1 VTTPLPDSLA
11 RFGYQLEEA
20 VARDRRAGR
29 RRRVTIR
36 MSAVMAAAAA
46 IAAGTVWLGSS
57 STTLAPPGVATA
69 SAAERAA
76 AVLSP
81 GPGSI
86 VHYGAANREI
96 APDGSVSTWRE
107 ETWRA
112 TTRPYARREVITHE
126 GGAAIETAT
135 VGEGPTELYD
145 PAANTIYTN
154 PPAGAPALGT
164 PVPAGDGDPLVT
176 ELKDILRSGD
186 VRAVQRST
194 IGGRA
199 VISFADDNPVPGGGV
214 VHWTYVVDA
223 ASYEPLSLSTTSP
236 DGSRST
242 EQFLTYES
250 LKPSTQTK
258 SLLSLRAVHPGA
270 AVNDTPAGY
279 QAAQA
284 RISSQAAPRGR

>member
-1 VTTPLPDSLA
+1 VTTPLPDSLV
-11 RFGYQLEEA
+11 RFGHQLEGA

-29 RRRVTIR
+29 RRRVAIR
-36 MSAVMAAAAA
+36 TSAVTAAAVAVS
-46 IAAGTVWLGSS
+46 AGAVWLASS
-57 STTLAPPGVATA
+57 NRALAPPRVATA

-81 GPGSI
+81 GEGSI
-86 VHYGAANREI
+86 VHYAAANREI

-112 TTRPYARREVITHE
+112 TTRPYARRELITHE
-126 GGAAIETAT
+126 GGGASETAT

-154 PPAGAPALGT
+154 PPAGAPTLGT
-164 PVPAGDGDPLVT
+164 PMPAGDGDPLVT
-176 ELKDILRSGD
+176 ALNDILRSGD
-186 VRAVQRST
+186 AHAVQHAT

-199 VISFADDNPVPGGGV
+199 VISFADDNPVPGGGA

-223 ASYEPLSLSTTSP
+223 DSYQPVSLSTTSP

-242 EQFLTYES
+242 ERFLTYES
-250 LKPSTQTK
+250 LMPSTQTK
-258 SLLSLRAVHPGA
+258 SLLSLRAAHPGA
-270 AVNDTPAGY
+270 TVDATHAGY

-284 RISSQAAPRGR
+284 RLSSQPAPHGR